1 MLRTFSGQE
10 APYPVYTSIRRRGN
24 SLSAPMLS
32 DTTGFI
38 SLEAAVTLGTKR
50 CKITG
55 SKCLSSFLD
64 EALNALRKRLAN
76 VQQLSDMPF
85 LCLSKGAKDEE
96 SIRFL

>member
-50 CKITG
+50 CEITS
-55 SKCLSSFLD
+55 SKYLSSFLD
-64 EALNALRKRLAN
+64 EALNAFAEKVGKRSA
-76 VQQLSDMPF
+76 V
-85 LCLSKGAKDEE
+85 E
-96 SIRFL
+96 